1 MHSVVVLVW
10 YLRVNHISGTDEID
24 LPELITIQLCN
35 DAFTFKDNES
45 TELIMRSS
53 DDEMK

>member
-1 MHSVVVLVW
+1 MIVLVQC
-10 YLRVNHISGTDEID
+10 LRVNHISGTDEID

-35 DAFTFKDNES
+35 DAFTFKDNVS

-53 DDEMK
+53 DDEMN